1 MCKEVSDWDPRQ
13 LGAHPRAGGAAPE
26 SQERSRAS
34 GREGRSVV
42 PSARGWQRPSA
53 AGPASSRSTNRLQ
66 DAALRTHRLS
76 RRQPS
81 SPTHR
86 GSRSP
91 RGFQTLAP
99 KPRSHKSRGDV
110 MTPHAARAPPGSQA
124 VRAAALGLR
133 AAGPGGAAQQS
144 PWNWTGRRLLRE
156 PSEGRPVSTPRL
168 PPLLASPVGG
178 LARPVVSDRPLFRPE
193 VANLGHPGWPL
204 VEEDP
209 FPAAAPCGVDGRTVR
224 PEDFSSSPVMLLGS
238 RFKTFEPVPLP
249 KKWGTYGN
257 PSCDV
262 SCCPLQAALCPLYS

>member
-144 PWNWTGRRLLRE
+144 PWNWTGRRLLGE

-168 PPLLASPVGG
+168 PPLLASPVRGPRAACGLRQASVPPRSRQPWTPRVALGG
-178 LARPVVSDRPLFRPE
+178 GGPVSGRCSLWSGRAYSAAR
-193 VANLGHPGWPL
+193 G
-204 VEEDP
+204 
-209 FPAAAPCGVDGRTVR
+209 
-224 PEDFSSSPVMLLGS
+224 
-238 RFKTFEPVPLP
+238 
-249 KKWGTYGN
+249 
-257 PSCDV
+257 
-262 SCCPLQAALCPLYS
+262 LQL